1 MDRWADAWGVRR
13 GAAVGALVA
22 LVALMVGAR
31 AALPAGRGLGD
42 CTPLASWGTLLPA
55 DVESQVVQ
63 LVNAHRA
70 TLGLRALVPAKTL
83 TASAE
88 WKSMDMAGYGYMQ
101 HDDPAP
107 VARSVGDRLAAC
119 GYPSD
124 AAGWGENIAY
134 GYTDARAVMTAWL
147 NDPPH
152 KENLEDPS
160 WTTIGVGAA
169 RTSGGIVYWTQDF
182 GTTGAPA
189 PVPAPAPAPK
199 SAPAPAP
206 PAPAPAPPAP
216 APTPPSPAPQPAP
229 GEAPTDGPGTAAAAE
244 PVRPRTGR
252 APRGRSRRRLGRL
265 DRRRARARP
274 ARARRPRRRAPL
286 AGAPARGAAPRPG
299 APSVLPRGIA
309 LPSLARAM
317 RRWPRLRGTSPLL
330 SSRRGTT
337 PPAARGARG
346 AGTQRPLP

>member
-1 MDRWADAWGVRR
+1 MRR

-42 CTPLASWGTLLPA
+42 CTPLASWGTLLPV

-152 KENLEDPS
+152 RENLEDPN

-182 GTTGAPA
+182 GTTGASGPA
-189 PVPAPAPAPK
+189 PAPKPAPAPA
-199 SAPAPAP
+199 SPAPA
-206 PAPAPAPPAP
+206 AAPPAP
-216 APTPPSPAPQPAP
+216 APTPPVPAPQPAP
-229 GEAPTDGPGTAAAAE
+229 GEAPTDSPGTAELPSRYGLEAGEHREAD
-244 PVRPRTGR
+244 R
-252 APRGRSRRRLGRL
+252 AGVSEGSL
-265 DRRRARARP
+265 DGELARD
-274 ARARRPRRRAPL
+274 PL
-286 AGAPARGAAPRPG
+286 ARGDRVAEHRSPE
-299 APSVLPRGIA
+299 LPREE
-309 LPSLARAM
+309 L
-317 RRWPRLRGTSPLL
+317 
-330 SSRRGTT
+330 RRG
-337 PPAARGARG
+337 PALRASFRA
-346 AGTQRPLP
+346 A